1 MKSATVGAEDI
12 DIDAGIFGFEDDD
25 DADGS
30 SPIYQYRSDDEWKKL
45 GEVGTDLIQINP
57 RAPSPSPSAL
67 RKQEPSPDPHH
78 HYRYPPV
85 QEGQVD

>member
-12 DIDAGIFGFEDDD
+12 DIDAGIFGFEDD
-25 DADGS
+25 AMGP
-30 SPIYQYRSDDEWKKL
+30 SPIHQYRSENEWKKL

-57 RAPSPSPSAL
+57 QTPSPSPSAL